1 MRTNRNT
8 PKYCFALIAICLLFA
23 STLQAQTNL
32 SSPYSRYGIGNTNL
46 FNNAVHNA
54 MGNVGLTYRTN
65 NSVNYLNPA
74 SYTATDTTSLIF
86 DMGFYTAWINQK
98 EGSFTSSGNN
108 TSLSHIM
115 MAFPIGQKI
124 GMAIGIMPFSDVNF
138 SS

>member
-1 MRTNRNT
+1 MTINRNT
-8 PKYCFALIAICLLFA
+8 VRYLLSFVLLF
-23 STLQAQTNL
+23 SFFEIGIVEGQTNL

-46 FNNAVHNA
+46 FNNAVNNA
-54 MGNVGLTYRTN
+54 MGNVGLTYRRN

-74 SYTATDTTSLIF
+74 SYTATDTTSLVF

-124 GMAIGIMPFSDVNF
+124 GMAIGIMPFSDVN
-138 SS
+138 